1 MKSINM
7 AITTPALLFP
17 AISLLLLAYTN
28 RFLTT
33 GQLIRGL
40 SANARDG
47 KVPRA
52 SKQIK
57 NLKKRVSL
65 IKAMQLYGVSS
76 LILCT
81 ISMFLIFLEK
91 NFAGEVLFGL
101 SLLAMTLSL
110 IIALYEI
117 FISVDAINYELEG
130 IKKYTKSYK
139 KEKRDEKHD
148 EHDEEHEHEHH
159 DIIKDDEVKE
169 I

>member
-1 MKSINM
+1 MNTINI

-47 KVPRA
+47 MVPKA

-57 NLKKRVSL
+57 SLKKRVSL
-65 IKAMQLYGVSS
+65 IRQMQIYGVLS

-81 ISMFLIFLEK
+81 LSMFLLFLEL
-91 NFAGEVLFGL
+91 NFLGEILFGL
-101 SLLAMTLSL
+101 SLIAMTISL
-110 IIALYEI
+110 FIALFEI
-117 FISVDAINYELEG
+117 SISVNAINYELEG
-130 IKKYTKSYK
+130 IKRFSKSHK
-139 KEKRDEKHD
+139 KEKRK
-148 EHDEEHEHEHH
+148 EEHEQE
-159 DIIKDDEVKE
+159 EE
-169 I
+169 LEL

>member
-1 MKSINM
+1 MESISI

-47 KVPRA
+47 KVPKA

-91 NFAGEVLFGL
+91 NLSGEILFGL

-130 IKKYTKSYK
+130 IKKYSKSYK
-139 KEKRDEKHD
+139 KEHENLNEQQHNN
-148 EHDEEHEHEHH
+148 EEGQEE
-159 DIIKDDEVKE
+159 ILSEDEVNK
-169 I
+169 